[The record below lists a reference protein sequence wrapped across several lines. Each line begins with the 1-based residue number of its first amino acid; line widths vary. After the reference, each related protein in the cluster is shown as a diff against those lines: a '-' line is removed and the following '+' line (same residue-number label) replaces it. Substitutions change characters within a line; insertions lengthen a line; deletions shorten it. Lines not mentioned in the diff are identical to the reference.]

1 MLYQCQGFTRGIMTY
16 QDANRSAYNLTAREI
31 GQVENMMVDDY
42 NAALKEIN
50 RKLRKVYNEILDGV
64 KPDRYYAVMTKYN
77 RLKNLNKEVQAAYL
91 KHARSAG
98 RKIEA
103 SSKVA
108 ISNAYYRNLYLIE
121 WSGKEVFTL
130 LPDDVIKASVYG
142 TPQEWAR
149 IAKDFG
155 EQSKYLPQ
163 SGTLLEELIKKRRPQ
178 VLADIE
184 SGIRQGLIQG
194 EGYRKTARKIRDVMG
209 TDINRA
215 LKITRTEGHRNM
227 MQGNYAASQ
236 TAKAQGVEM
245 KRQIVSVLD
254 DRTRPQSAQVDG
266 EIENDQGYFQY
277 PGQLVQIPG
286 NSGRPEW
293 DIYDR
298 ESVINI
304 IDGVEPTTRRARAPS
319 GPNEGETDIISFKYF
334 DEWAKENGLTRNR
347 YGQLLSK

>member
-1 MLYQCQGFTRGIMTY
+1 MTFEE
-16 QDANRSAYNLTAREI
+16 ANKASYNLTAREI
-31 GQVENMMVDDY
+31 GKVESMMVDDY
-42 NAALKEIN
+42 NAALKDIN
-50 RKLRKVYNEILDGV
+50 KKLRKVYNEILDGV

-91 KHARSAG
+91 KHARAAG

-103 SSKVA
+103 SSKLA

-121 WSGKEVFTL
+121 WSGNEVFTL

-209 TDINRA
+209 TDINNA
-215 LKITRTEGHRNM
+215 LRITRTEGHRNM

-266 EIENDQGYFQY
+266 LVENENGVFIY
-277 PGQLVQIPG
+277 PGGVQVTVPG
-286 NSGRPEW
+286 NSGRPEI
-293 DIYDR
+293 DINDR
-298 ESVINI
+298 ESVVNI
-304 IDGVEPTTRRARAPS
+304 IDGVEPTTRRARDPVT
-319 GPNEGETDIISFKYF
+319 GETDIISFKRF
-334 DEWAKENGLTRNR
+334 DEWSKENGLTRNR
-347 YGQLLSK
+347 YGQLLNS